1 MRLDLILFY
10 ILIIYK
16 RSLEIVKELLKTS
29 ENELQFPC
37 QLTYNLH
44 MQISYH
50 FSPCNIDA
58 RTIGTIIA
66 IAIFIPGLWYSNC

>member
-1 MRLDLILFY
+1 VRLDLILFY

-44 MQISYH
+44 MQHS
-50 FSPCNIDA
+50 CQ
-58 RTIGTIIA
+58 TIGTIIA